1 MIDPSKVFT
10 EEQKAAIDIMLA
22 AGFVAFADTKIQD
35 TRELGTGRRT
45 RTFRHRRRY
54 AMVLALKDIPPEV
67 EAVAE
72 APAPVKPLEEMNK
85 AELLEAA
92 KGYGLAVPATT
103 NKPEILEAVQ
113 AARARRDLIHR
124 KF

>member
-10 EEQKAAIDIMLA
+10 EEQKAAIDTILA
-22 AGFVAFADTKIQD
+22 AGFEAFADTKIQD
-35 TRELGTGRRT
+35 TRELGTGKRRRT
-45 RTFRHRRRY
+45 WRHRRRY
-54 AMVLALKDIPPEV
+54 AMVLALKNIPPEI

-85 AELLEAA
+85 AELLETA
-92 KGYGLAVPATT
+92 KDYDLAVPSTT
-103 NKPEILEAVQ
+103 NKPEILAAVK
-113 AARARRDLIHR
+113 AARARRELIHR